1 MIERFEISRNSAYGK
16 FSFLRLNN
24 QGFQVLF
31 NGIFS
36 IDDYEYYNDED
47 AHSDK
52 KQTTQIDQWS
62 PLKLLGTTGRDGKK
76 LYLKFIGRV
85 TK

>member
-16 FSFLRLNN
+16 FSFLRFNN
-24 QGFQVLF
+24 KGFRALF
-31 NGIFS
+31 NEIFS

-47 AHSDK
+47 DK
-52 KQTTQIDQWS
+52 KQTTQIDHLS

-76 LYLKFIGRV
+76 LYLKFIGRII
-85 TK
+85 K

>member
-1 MIERFEISRNSAYGK
+1 MVSSDFYELKITEA
-16 FSFLRLNN
+16 NN
-24 QGFQVLF
+24 KGFRTLF
-31 NGIFS
+31 NEIFS

-52 KQTTQIDQWS
+52 KQTTQIDQLS
-62 PLKLLGTTGRDGKK
+62 PLKLLGTTGTDGKK

-85 TK
+85 NK